1 MLDIKQDI
9 ILAPY
14 TTFRIG
20 GPAKFFVEVVSED
33 EIIEALKYAEDN
45 NLRFF
50 VLGGGSNVIV
60 SDNGFDGLVIRLISS
75 NNYVTENSSIVSWAG
90 ESLSSVVN
98 FARDNGLG
106 GLECINGIPGT
117 LGGAVRG
124 NAGAYDINE
133 IGIGSMVESVRAL
146 ETKSNPKIVEYTKA
160 DCKFDYRMSVFK
172 GNPELIIISVKLAL
186 YKKDRETV
194 DAKMKEITQKR
205 IIEKPKGWVGS
216 TGSFYKNP
224 KVTDLKLV
232 DIFEKDTGRKAVD
245 GNVIPAFWVIS
256 EAGLKGKEIGGVK
269 VSEKNANFIMNMG
282 SATAED
288 VVIMT
293 SFIKQQVRGK
303 FGIQLQEEIQY
314 VGF

>member
-1 MLDIKQDI
+1 MLDIKRDI

-33 EIIEALKYAEDN
+33 EVIEALKYAEDN

-146 ETKSNPKIVEYTKA
+146 EPKNNPKIVEYTKA
-160 DCKFDYRMSVFK
+160 DCEFDYRTSVFK

-186 YKKDRETV
+186 YKKDREAV
-194 DAKMKEITQKR
+194 DAKMKEITQTR
-205 IIEKPKGWVGS
+205 IVEKPKGWVGS

-232 DIFEKDTGRKAVD
+232 DIFEKDTGRKAVE

-269 VSEKNANFIMNMG
+269 VSEKNANFIINTG
-282 SATAED
+282 TATAED
-288 VVIMT
+288 VVMLA
-293 SFIKQQVRGK
+293 SFVKQQVRDK

>member
-1 MLDIKQDI
+1 MLDIKQNI

-20 GPAKFFVEVVSED
+20 GPAKFFVEVASE
-33 EIIEALKYAEDN
+33 ENLVEALGYAEEN
-45 NLRFF
+45 NLSFF
-50 VLGGGSNVIV
+50 VLGGGSNILV
-60 SDNGFDGLVIRLISS
+60 SDKGFDGLVIRLKGSS
-75 NNYVTENSSIVSWAG
+75 DYEAEDNSITSWAG

-98 FARDNGLG
+98 FARDNGLS

-117 LGGAVRG
+117 LGGAIRG

-133 IGIGSMVESVRAL
+133 IGIGSMVESVRVL
-146 ETKSNPKIVEYTKA
+146 EVENNLKIVEYAKD

-172 GNPELIIISVKLAL
+172 GKPELIIISAKLAL
-186 YKKDRETV
+186 QKKDREAIDV
-194 DAKMKEITQKR
+194 KMKEITQKR
-205 IIEKPKGWVGS
+205 IVEKPKGWVGS

-224 KVTDLKLV
+224 KVKDLKLV

-245 GNVIPAFWVIS
+245 GDVIPAFWVIS
-256 EAGLKGKEIGGVK
+256 EAGLKGKEIGGAK

-288 VVIMT
+288 VVMLA
-293 SFIKQQVRGK
+293 SFVKQQVRDK